1 MEGLIFGGAY
11 IRRGL
16 STEENLRFKINGA
29 SLIVGG
35 KFAVYALFYFVFKG
49 SFPSCKPLGAYI
61 WRGLFSE
68 FYGMRFKISSF
79 SRGPTDKGKATNK
92 CVCITKRLTRT
103 LSFLK
108 VWELISEVTFF
119 LSIG

>member
-1 MEGLIFGGAY
+1 M
-11 IRRGL
+11 
-16 STEENLRFKINGA
+16 RFKINWA

-49 SFPSCKPLGAYI
+49 SFPYYKPLGGLYLEGECNGGFFALAVWGAYI

-79 SRGPTDKGKATNK
+79 SCGPTDKAIHACKT
-92 CVCITKRLTRT
+92 
-103 LSFLK
+103 S
-108 VWELISEVTFF
+108 
-119 LSIG
+119 